1 MKSILI
7 GVGQAGGKLADR
19 IIRFDRERGYG
30 SVQDAVA
37 INSAKTDL
45 QPLTVDTILIGQ
57 DRVKGHGVGGDNEL
71 GAEIMEADLEEVQQ
85 KVGTHITT
93 QVESIILTTGLG
105 GGTGSGGTPVL
116 ARRLAEIYDI
126 PVYVL
131 GILPSSEESNL
142 AQVNA
147 GRSLKTITNT
157 ADATLLI
164 DNDAWKSTGESLNEG
179 YERINKQIAKRIGLL
194 LAAGEVTDGVAESV
208 VDSSEVINTLRTG
221 GMAAIGYNQ
230 VPAAEATDENINTVM
245 TATRSA
251 FFSGLS
257 LTGETTAESALLVI
271 TGQPDRISRKGVEK
285 SRRWLEDETGS
296 MQVRGG
302 DFPVDSEDIG
312 ALVILGGI
320 QQSDRIEGF
329 FERAKEAA
337 AAPTETEN
345 NEDKLFQNDKLDGL

>member
-1 MKSILI
+1 MKTVLV

-19 IIRFDRERGYG
+19 LVAFDDKRGY
-30 SVQDAVA
+30 SSIQDAIA

-45 QPLTVDTILIGQ
+45 QPLAIDTVLIGQ

-71 GAEIMEADLEEVQQ
+71 GAEVMEADLPEVQQ
-85 KVGTHITT
+85 KIGNRITT
-93 QVESIILTTGLG
+93 EAESIMLTVGLG

-131 GILPSSEESNL
+131 AILPSTEESNL

-147 GRSLKTITNT
+147 GRSLKTITDT

-164 DNDAWKSTGESLNEG
+164 DNDAWKSTGESLTEG
-179 YERINKQIAKRIGLL
+179 YEEINQQIAKRIGLL
-194 LAAGEVTDGVAESV
+194 LAAGEPTKGVAESV

-221 GMAAIGYNQ
+221 GMAAIGYNE
-230 VPAAEATDENINTVM
+230 VAAAESTEENINTVM

-251 FFSGLS
+251 LLSGLS

-271 TGQPDRISRKGVEK
+271 TGDPDRISRKGVEK

-302 DFPVDSEDIG
+302 DFPTDSDQIG
-312 ALVILGGI
+312 ALVLLGGI
-320 QQSDRIEGF
+320 QSSDRIEGF
-329 FERAKEAA
+329 FARAREAA
-337 AAPTETEN
+337 SAPTETEAA
-345 NEDKLFQNDKLDGL
+345 EDKLFQNDQLDGL

>member
-1 MKSILI
+1 MKSVVV

-19 IIRFDRERGYG
+19 IVQFDRQRGYG

-37 INSAKTDL
+37 INTANADL
-45 QPLTVDTILIGQ
+45 QSLAIDTVLIGQ

-71 GAEIMEADLEEVQQ
+71 AAEIMEADMQEVQQ

-93 QVESIILTTGLG
+93 AAESILLTTGLG

-116 ARRLAEIYDI
+116 ARRLTEIYDI

-131 GILPSSEESNL
+131 GILPSSKESNL
-142 AQVNA
+142 TQVNA
-147 GRSLKTITNT
+147 GRSLKTITDT
-157 ADATLLI
+157 ADATLVI
-164 DNDAWKSTGESLNEG
+164 DNDAWRSTGESLNEG
-179 YERINKQIAKRIGLL
+179 YETINQQIAKRIGLL
-194 LAAGEVTDGVAESV
+194 LAAGEATDDVAESV

-221 GMAAIGYNQ
+221 GLAAIGYNH
-230 VPAAEATDENINTVM
+230 VPAAETTEENINTVM

-251 FFSGLS
+251 LFSGLS
-257 LTGETTAESALLVI
+257 LTGETAAESALLVI

-302 DFPVDSEDIG
+302 DFPVDNENIG
-312 ALVILGGI
+312 ALVVLGGI
-320 QQSDRIEGF
+320 QDSDRIEGF
-329 FERAKEAA
+329 FMRAREAA
-337 AAPTETEN
+337 AAQTETADES
-345 NEDKLFQNDKLDGL
+345 EKMFQNDQIDGI